1 MPLYDFRNAKTGQ
14 VREFMAPAGS
24 RSITNSGGLWIRSQ
38 TVHRLG
44 IVVGKRP
51 QPSQA
56 QEVLAGY
63 HAQENRHGTRF
74 RSRFSTRT
82 IRKAWGL

>member
-1 MPLYDFRNAKTGQ
+1 MPLYDFRNTKTGQ
-14 VREFMAPAGS
+14 VREFMAPAGA
-24 RSITNSGGLWIRSQ
+24 RSVTREDGLWIRSAA
-38 TVHRLG
+38 VHRLG
-44 IVVGKRP
+44 IVAGKKP
-51 QPSQA
+51 QPTQA

-82 IRKAWGL
+82 IKAAWGR